1 MFLFRRRP
9 GIGYD
14 KILPTWLIQPG
25 PVLLRNFERTNKN
38 DVLVKRVE
46 LIEANPNYAIIKDG
60 RGITKTVST
69 KDLAPAPI
77 MIDERA
83 NDQNTEM
90 VNVNDDYINTP
101 QNIQPDEYDNMIEEA
116 KSRNPE
122 ISIKRLSIPKE
133 IICPSESQ
141 DDSDVS
147 RRERKGDDAVVTR
160 SGRVIKTPTRYQS
173 FETDRNDD

>member
-1 MFLFRRRP
+1 MRH
-9 GIGYD
+9 
-14 KILPTWLIQPG
+14 
-25 PVLLRNFERTNKN
+25 FERTNKN

-77 MIDERA
+77 MINERE
-83 NDQNTEM
+83 NDQNTNM
-90 VNVNDDYINTP
+90 MNVNDDHINTP
-101 QNIQPDEYDNMIEEA
+101 KNIQPDQYDKMIEEA

-147 RRERKGDDAVVTR
+147 RRERKGDEDVVTR

>member
-1 MFLFRRRP
+1 
-9 GIGYD
+9 
-14 KILPTWLIQPG
+14 
-25 PVLLRNFERTNKN
+25 
-38 DVLVKRVE
+38 
-46 LIEANPNYAIIKDG
+46 
-60 RGITKTVST
+60 
-69 KDLAPAPI
+69 
-77 MIDERA
+77 
-83 NDQNTEM
+83 M

-101 QNIQPDEYDNMIEEA
+101 QNIQPDEYDKMIEEA

-160 SGRVIKTPTRYQS
+160 SGRMIKTPTRYQS
-173 FETDRNDD
+173 FETDKNND

>member
-1 MFLFRRRP
+1 M
-9 GIGYD
+9 
-14 KILPTWLIQPG
+14 
-25 PVLLRNFERTNKN
+25 
-38 DVLVKRVE
+38 KRVE

-77 MIDERA
+77 MINERE
-83 NDQNTEM
+83 NDQNTDM
-90 VNVNDDYINTP
+90 MNVNDDHINTP
-101 QNIQPDEYDNMIEEA
+101 QNIQPDEYDKMIEEA
-116 KSRNPE
+116 KNRNPE
-122 ISIKRLSIPKE
+122 ISIKRLSIAKE

-160 SGRVIKTPTRYQS
+160 SGRVIKIPTRYQS
-173 FETDRNDD
+173 FETDRNDDR